1 MDLIRCGLASD
12 GAPRERRFVPDSG
25 GFGLVFGFAFFIKVT
40 AVDVV
45 YDRDGK
51 VLHLHIL

>member
-25 GFGLVFGFAFFIKVT
+25 GFDLILGFAFFVEV
-40 AVDVV
+40 APVDVV
-45 YDRDGK
+45 YDCNGK
-51 VLHLHIL
+51 VLHVHIL

>member
-25 GFGLVFGFAFFIKVT
+25 GFGLVSGFAFFIKVT

>member
-25 GFGLVFGFAFFIKVT
+25 GFGLVSGFAFFVEVA

-45 YDRDGK
+45 YDCNGE